1 MLNHNTLLANVLH
14 IKSQKY
20 LTLVAIISDYKRLRN
35 AEFTRLIVDF
45 RYKFRGKTI
54 VYKVVVV

>member
-35 AEFTRLIVDF
+35 AAFTRLIFDF
-45 RYKFRGKTI
+45 RYKFRGKQ
-54 VYKVVVV
+54 